1 MLCGFQTAVH
11 PVRNKIGFK
20 EKIHRRAPRFV
31 LVCQKKRC
39 RRCGEE
45 FLPERNHDGACRFHG
60 GVLGDRAYFN
70 WTADWLFGDGCPADR
85 LVLIQRWT
93 CCGATA
99 KEAKGCKKGF
109 HVSHDVE
116 VEEDCKDLFLHGW

>member
-1 MLCGFQTAVH
+1 M
-11 PVRNKIGFK
+11 FK
-20 EKIHRRAPRFV
+20 SFPH
-31 LVCQKKRC
+31 C
-39 RRCGEE
+39 
-45 FLPERNHDGACRFHG
+45 
-60 GVLGDRAYFN
+60 RAYFN